1 MTRWKSPAE
10 ETKSKT
16 APSPPPS
23 PVTPSQIKS
32 HRRGIAPGHFIK
44 PRALRWA
51 RSGQHTSSCM
61 PVSCE
66 PTAELAETLAAPG
79 FARLVGCAPLLR
91 RGAGR
96 LAEVGESCWTCWGSL
111 VLIPRFSWEVLSG
124 EETSS
129 STEGSNAASGE
140 GNRSLRAVPPMST
153 TRNFLDRRR
162 TCNSTGN

>member
-16 APSPPPS
+16 APSP
-23 PVTPSQIKS
+23 VTPSQIKS
-32 HRRGIAPGHFIK
+32 HRRGIAPGSFIK

-51 RSGQHTSSCM
+51 RSGQHPSSCA

-66 PTAELAETLAAPG
+66 RTAELAETLAATG
-79 FARLVGCAPLLR
+79 FALLVGCAPLLR

-96 LAEVGESCWTCWGSL
+96 LAEVGESCRTCWGSL

-140 GNRSLRAVPPMST
+140 GNPSLRAVPPMSI
-153 TRNFLDRRR
+153 TRSFLDRRR